1 MKKEIMCDICK
12 HPAEEYYVDGK
23 TVFGPW
29 ANMCIACH
37 KIHGVG
43 LGINKGQK
51 YNVKTRNKV
60 DG

>member
-1 MKKEIMCDICK
+1 MCDICK

-37 KIHGVG
+37 KIYGVG